1 MTTRILI
8 ADDHGVLRAGLHALL
23 NAEPDMEV
31 VAEAADG
38 EEAFRLADQLRPDI
52 VLMDISMGEV
62 SGIEVTK
69 QLIAAFP
76 SLRVLVLTVYE
87 DKELL
92 HEAIRVG
99 ASGYVLKRAAKSELI
114 NAIHVVMSGNIYVHP
129 AMMRTLFE
137 KTSPAQNPAYH
148 EELTLTSRE
157 IEILRL
163 IAMGYTNYQIA
174 EQLTIS
180 VRTVEFHR
188 GNVMAKLQL
197 ENRMELVRYATKHG
211 LLT

>member
-1 MTTRILI
+1 MPTRILI

-137 KTSPAQNPAYH
+137 KTSPAQSPAYH